1 MKQKKKMGRGGF
13 TLVEVLV
20 VMAIIAILA
29 AITVPSFAGYID
41 RAKEETYLSEARNVA
56 TGVQIFITEQYAAGT
71 LDRKNINKSLLEYPL
86 GEPEHAL
93 TEVLRGS
100 YTNGAQIV
108 GISYSETGDF
118 YGITYDVEGYRVEIT
133 PGEPAVITKINSKK
147 N

>member
-1 MKQKKKMGRGGF
+1 MEQKKKVRRGGF

-41 RAKEETYLSEARNVA
+41 KAKEETYLSEARNVA
-56 TGVQIFITEQYAAGT
+56 TGVQIYITEQYAAGT
-71 LDRKNINKSLLEYPL
+71 LNRTNIKKDLMEFTL

-100 YTNGAQIV
+100 YTDGGQIS
-108 GISYSETGDF
+108 GIAANDSGEFHGM
-118 YGITYDVEGYRVEIT
+118 TYEVEGYKIEIT
-133 PGEPAVITKINSKK
+133 PGEQAVITKIRK
-147 N
+147 

>member
-1 MKQKKKMGRGGF
+1 M
-13 TLVEVLV
+13 
-20 VMAIIAILA
+20 
-29 AITVPSFAGYID
+29 
-41 RAKEETYLSEARNVA
+41 A

-100 YTNGAQIV
+100 YTNGAQIA

>member
-41 RAKEETYLSEARNVA
+41 KAKEETYLSEARNVA
-56 TGVQIFITEQYAAGT
+56 TGVQIYITEQYAAGT
-71 LDRKNINKSLLEYPL
+71 LDRNTLKKDLIEYTL
-86 GEPEHAL
+86 GEPENAL

-100 YTNGAQIV
+100 YTTGAQIAGV
-108 GISYSETGDF
+108 AAGVKGEFDGM
-118 YGITYDVEGYRVEIT
+118 TYEVEGYRIEII
-133 PGEPAVITKINSKK
+133 PGEQAVITKIKKGNS
-147 N
+147 

>member
-41 RAKEETYLSEARNVA
+41 KAKEETYLSEARNVA

-86 GEPEHAL
+86 

-100 YTNGAQIV
+100 YTNGAQIA